1 MRAPH
6 TERLEQPQLVGKK
19 GRLAPEQ
26 TGSAGLT
33 YEDMINVNQS
43 DSCPFQYS
51 YICHVVERDF
61 LPEVAF
67 DVPERSCD
75 WVHNFSR
82 QHDASISTGLIC
94 RFDRYCGPLPV
105 RRGLIS
111 VARDRYFFV
120 ALPRVRLAR
129 RRTFRGS
136 RRSPCSLWCEA
147 RWSARPSDQLESFS
161 THQGEIASS

>member
-75 WVHNFSR
+75 WVHKFSR
-82 QHDASISTGLIC
+82 QHEVSIHIGPIADLIAIAVTPLVRARLIC
-94 RFDRYCGPLPV
+94 CTRSLLLRCTRAGKITQASNVSWQSEGPLLNGV
-105 RRGLIS
+105 
-111 VARDRYFFV
+111 
-120 ALPRVRLAR
+120 
-129 RRTFRGS
+129 
-136 RRSPCSLWCEA
+136 
-147 RWSARPSDQLESFS
+147 
-161 THQGEIASS
+161 